1 MPDSESGEHK
11 MKIGG
16 IMLSEETGTKKG
28 IYNDAA
34 VEYVHDIS
42 MRSKAGGR
50 VFEITDH
57 A

>member
-1 MPDSESGEHK
+1 